1 MPTDL
6 RTVVNFRAPRLRT
19 DVDQAYSIE
28 DLRTRA
34 RRRLP
39 RSLFDLM
46 DGGSDDEVAIRR
58 NREAFDTA
66 ALVPRVLVDVS
77 HVETSTTVLGQSI
90 DLPFIL
96 APTGQTR
103 AFHPDGEAAVARS
116 AARAGT
122 IYTLSTMG
130 STSIEDVAGAT
141 SGPKWFQLYVHRD
154 RGLMKD
160 LLERSRSAGYGAL
173 CLTTDVAVM
182 GNRERDLKNGMAIPP
197 VLGIRELADAARRVS
212 WWWNFLRSDPP
223 GMPNVR
229 VQDSGSDKF
238 RSQLRG
244 LKGIL
249 DPAVTWAD
257 VEWMLSAWGGPFAIK
272 GIQHP
277 DDAAQAVRLGVGAI
291 VVSNH
296 GGRQLD
302 QVAGTFSS
310 LAPVVER
317 VGADAQVIL
326 DGGIRRGTDVLKAL
340 AAGATCCMV
349 GRPYLYGLA
358 AGGERGVDRMFEIL
372 RTEITRALMLVG
384 CTSVRGLSREHLR
397 LLPQSLQPLGV
408 AR

>member
-1 MPTDL
+1 VPTKL
-6 RTVVNFRAPRLRT
+6 RSIVKLRPPRLRSN
-19 DVDQAYSIE
+19 VDQAFSIG
-28 DLRTRA
+28 DLRQRA

-39 RSLFDLM
+39 RSLFDLI
-46 DGGSDDEVAIRR
+46 DGGADDEVALSR
-58 NREAFDTA
+58 NREAFNTV

-77 HVETSTTVLGQSI
+77 EVDISTTVLGQRI
-90 DLPFIL
+90 ELPFIL

-103 AFHPDGEAAVARS
+103 AFHPEGERAVAR
-116 AARAGT
+116 AAWRAGT
-122 IYTLSTMG
+122 VYSLSTMS
-130 STSIEDVAGAT
+130 STSIEDVAAAS

-154 RGLMKD
+154 RKLMKE
-160 LLERSRSAGYGAL
+160 LIERARSAGYDAL

-182 GNRERDLKNGMAIPP
+182 GNRERDVRNGMAIPP
-197 VLGIRELADAARRVS
+197 TLGIREIFDAAWRVS

-229 VQDSGSDKF
+229 VRDSGSGEF
-238 RSQLRG
+238 RAQLRG
-244 LKGIL
+244 LKGVL

-257 VEWMLSAWGGPFAIK
+257 LEWMLSAWGGPFAIK

-277 DDAAQAVRLGVGAI
+277 DDAAQAVRLGVGAV

-310 LAPVVER
+310 LASVVDR
-317 VGADAQVIL
+317 VGADADVVL

-340 AAGATCCMV
+340 AVGATCCMV

-372 RTEITRALMLVG
+372 RTEITRGLMLVG
-384 CTSVRGLSREHLR
+384 CASVKQLSRDLLSGTEHPLR
-397 LLPQSLQPLGV
+397 STP
-408 AR
+408 